1 MPLIIS
7 ERVREKLSQKVPP
20 VTEREIVQCF
30 ANQTHH
36 PLIDTREEHLTN
48 PYTRWFVS
56 ETDYG
61 RKMKIMYIPKVDG
74 IHIKSAYDATDEIIS
89 IYKSKAT
96 PF

>member
-7 ERVREKLSQKVPP
+7 TSVREKLAKKAPP

-36 PLIDTREEHLTN
+36 PLIDLREEHLTN

-61 RKMKIMYIPKVDG
+61 RKLKIMYIPRTDG
-74 IHIKSAYDATDEIIS
+74 IHIKSAYDATEEIIS
-89 IYKSKAT
+89 IYKENAK
-96 PF
+96 PL

>member
-7 ERVREKLSQKVPP
+7 ERVREKLAQKSPP
-20 VTEREIVQCF
+20 VTDKEILECF

-48 PYTRWFVS
+48 PFTRWFVS

-61 RKMKIMYIPKVDG
+61 RKLKIMYIPRKDG
-74 IHIKSAYDATDEIIS
+74 IHIKSAYDATDEIIG
-89 IYKSKAT
+89 IYAEKAKSL
-96 PF
+96 